1 MSQPSSPYPPP
12 PLLSNSL
19 SLFPLTSFSLCL
31 FFENEVVCPI
41 TILPSPTQPEFYEV
55 CHTKKDYDEHGPSI
69 CRHNPVFGTM
79 S

>member
-1 MSQPSSPYPPP
+1 MLASTVRN
-12 PLLSNSL
+12 LSTNCVIHPHHVSL
-19 SLFPLTSFSLCL
+19 Q
-31 FFENEVVCPI
+31 
-41 TILPSPTQPEFYEV
+41 QPEFYEV